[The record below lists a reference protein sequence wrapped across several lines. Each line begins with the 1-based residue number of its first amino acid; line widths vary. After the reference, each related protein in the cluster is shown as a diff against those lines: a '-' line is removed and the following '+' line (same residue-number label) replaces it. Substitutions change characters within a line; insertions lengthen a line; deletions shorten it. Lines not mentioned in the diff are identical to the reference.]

1 MNRHKKGA
9 KYLNAVGNYMMMKNQ
24 FINMIRGKEFYIIFY
39 NLEIYPLFWFMKN
52 YLKVIWTWLKVNYLI
67 IKLEI

>member
-24 FINMIRGKEFYIIFY
+24 FINMSRGKEFYTIFY
-39 NLEIYPLFWFMKN
+39 NLEIYLLYWSMRN
-52 YLKVIWTWLKVNYLI
+52 
-67 IKLEI
+67 